1 MDKRMIVRAGLA
13 MLLLWPVSS
22 VAVLASPP
30 SPEADRLI
38 GVWLT
43 ESKDEVKIY
52 KEAGKYFGKGVV
64 TPKNKTRL
72 DDKNP
77 DEKLR
82 SRRLADAMILK
93 DFEYLGKNRWGKGT
107 IYDPNNGKTYKCT
120 VTMKSQDEIKVRG
133 FIGISLIGR
142 TETWPRVSTPAVG
155 VRRHRMSF

>member
-1 MDKRMIVRAGLA
+1 MRKNTIPIILFLGLLFCLVPCFYGLA
-13 MLLLWPVSS
+13 QDRL
-22 VAVLASPP
+22 AVK
-30 SPEADRLI
+30 EADRLV

-43 ESKDEVKIY
+43 ESKDQVKIY

-64 TPKNKTRL
+64 TPKNKDRL

-77 DEKLR
+77 NKKLR
-82 SRRLADAMILK
+82 SRRLADVMILK
-93 DFEYLGKNRWGKGT
+93 DFDYLGKNRWGKGT

-142 TETWPRVSTPAVG
+142 TETWPRVSTE
-155 VRRHRMSF
+155 

>member
-1 MDKRMIVRAGLA
+1 MDKCRIMRVGLA
-13 MLLLWPVSS
+13 MSLLWLVAS
-22 VAVLASPP
+22 VVVLASPP
-30 SPEADRLI
+30 SPEAERLV

-43 ESKDEVKIY
+43 ESEDQVKIY
-52 KEAGKYFGKGVV
+52 QEAGKYFGKGVV
-64 TPKNKTRL
+64 TPKNKDRL

-77 DEKLR
+77 DKKLR
-82 SRRLADAMILK
+82 SRRLADVMILK

-142 TETWPRVSTPAVG
+142 TETWPRVPTPAVG
-155 VRRHRMSF
+155 GRR